1 MIASDIGM
9 ARRIDA
15 DLAQQSEAHGIG
27 SGGKAIY
34 VRDNHSK
41 CKFDSSAPYPL
52 RWAALRAPVLVRACL
67 LLMLAVVLLTGCASV
82 PKEYP
87 RTPSKAF
94 PDHASTA
101 IGAYFEKA
109 AARHPGQ
116 SVFAIVP
123 DGRRAFTARIAMTE
137 LAERTLDL
145 QYYIWDVDSTG
156 RILAERVVRA
166 ADRGVRVRILVDD
179 LSLEGRDAGIAALDA
194 HPNIEVRV
202 FNPFAHRSGH
212 ALDFIADFDRVN
224 HRMHNKLFV
233 MDNAVAIVGGRNI
246 GDHYFEVHQQVNFRD
261 MDVVAGGPVVREAS
275 GVFDHFWNS
284 DWAVPIQ
291 ALVDR
296 PATEADLRAA
306 VKTLRERIAKEP
318 YPYPYPLDQD
328 VVGLRSQL
336 TAIFD
341 DFIWAPGHMIFDDP
355 NEIKKYGRTITL
367 TEVFR
372 RRIERLNSEVLIE
385 VPYFVLR
392 DRGVAGAKRLRDRG
406 VRIRVLTNSLASNDV
421 LAAHAGHAEHREE
434 LIAAGV
440 ELYELRSEPAVKKR
454 IFYLSGSARSTLHC
468 KAYVFDRKDVFIGSF
483 NFDPRSG
490 DINTEA
496 GLYIESPELAA
507 QVIAYMDTGVRPENS
522 YRVLLDAD
530 GDLYWVTE
538 THGKA
543 ERYDQDPNS
552 TAWQRAKVRLLR
564 MLPVMNQL

>member
-1 MIASDIGM
+1 MIATGEKVIY
-9 ARRIDA
+9 ARASYLKR
-15 DLAQQSEAHGIG
+15 E
-27 SGGKAIY
+27 
-34 VRDNHSK
+34 
-41 CKFDSSAPYPL
+41 FDSSAPPAL
-52 RWAALRAPVLVRACL
+52 KWAARRAPLLVRSGP

-82 PKEYP
+82 PKDYP

-94 PDHASTA
+94 GEPASTA

-109 AARHPGQ
+109 ATRHPGQ
-116 SVFAIVP
+116 SGFALVP

-137 LAERTLDL
+137 LAEKTLDL
-145 QYYIWDVDSTG
+145 QYFIWDRDTTG
-156 RILAERVVRA
+156 RILAERLVRA

-179 LSLEGRDAGIAALDA
+179 LNLEGRDAGIAALDA
-194 HPNIEVRV
+194 HPNIEIRI
-202 FNPFAHRSGH
+202 FNPFAHRSGQ

-246 GDHYFEVHQQVNFRD
+246 GSHYFEVDQQVNFRD

-275 GVFDHFWNS
+275 GIFDHFWNG
-284 DWAVPIQ
+284 DWAVPIL
-291 ALVDR
+291 ALVAQ

-306 VKTLRERIAKEP
+306 VKTLRERLAKEP

-372 RRIERLNSEVLIE
+372 RRIERLNSEVLAE

-392 DRGVAGAKRLRDRG
+392 DPGVAGVKRLRDRG

-440 ELYELRSEPAVKKR
+440 ELYELRAEPVVKKR
-454 IFYLSGSARSTLHC
+454 IFYLSGAARSTLHA
-468 KAYVFDRKDVFIGSF
+468 KVYVFDRKAVFIGSF
-483 NFDPRSG
+483 NYDPRSR

-507 QVIAYMDTGVRPENS
+507 QVIAYMDTGVRPEDS

-538 THGKA
+538 TNGKT
-543 ERYDQDPNS
+543 ERYDHDPNS
-552 TAWQRAKVRLLR
+552 TAWQRAKVRFIR
-564 MLPVMNQL
+564 MLPVVNQL